1 MKLSRFIMILVLI
14 LIGVSA
20 WINFMER
27 KKETTFSSAGIQI
40 RVLEAEAQGGLIK
53 IIEPNGRLIIFSE
66 DVKKEELSKIAER
79 QKSFMGQADYF
90 YHRILRFIKK
100 KFLD

>member
-1 MKLSRFIMILVLI
+1 MKLSKFLMILVLI
-14 LIGVSA
+14 LTGVSA

-27 KKETTFSSAGIQI
+27 KKETIFSSVGIQI

-53 IIEPNGRLIIFSE
+53 IIEPNGRLVIFSE

-90 YHRILRFIKK
+90 YHRIVRFIKK
-100 KFLD
+100 KFND

>member
-1 MKLSRFIMILVLI
+1 MKLSKFIMILVLI
-14 LIGVSA
+14 LIGISA

-27 KKETTFSSAGIQI
+27 KKETIFSSAGLQI

-53 IIEPNGRLIIFSE
+53 IIEPNGQLIIFSD
-66 DVKKEELSKIAER
+66 DVKKEELAKIAER
-79 QKSFMGQADYF
+79 QKSFTGQVDYF

>member
-1 MKLSRFIMILVLI
+1 MILVLI

-27 KKETTFSSAGIQI
+27 KKETIFSSAGIQI

-53 IIEPNGRLIIFSE
+53 N
-66 DVKKEELSKIAER
+66 
-79 QKSFMGQADYF
+79 
-90 YHRILRFIKK
+90 HRAKWAVNYIQ
-100 KFLD
+100 

>member
-1 MKLSRFIMILVLI
+1 MILVLI
-14 LIGVSA
+14 LTGVSA

-27 KKETTFSSAGIQI
+27 KKETTFSSGGLQI
-40 RVLEAEAQGGLIK
+40 RVLEAEAQRGLIK
-53 IIEPNGRLIIFSE
+53 IIEPNGQLIVFSE
-66 DVKKEELSKIAER
+66 DVKKEELAKIAER

-90 YHRILRFIKK
+90 YHRILRFIKT

>member
-14 LIGVSA
+14 LTGISA

-27 KKETTFSSAGIQI
+27 KKETIFSSAGIQI

>member
-1 MKLSRFIMILVLI
+1 MKLSKFIMILVLF
-14 LIGVSA
+14 LIGISV
-20 WINFMER
+20 WINFTER
-27 KKETTFSSAGIQI
+27 KKETTFSSAGLQI

-53 IIEPNGRLIIFSE
+53 IIEPNGQLIIFSD
-66 DVKKEELSKIAER
+66 DVKKEELAKIAER
-79 QKSFMGQADYF
+79 QKSFTGQADYY

>member
-1 MKLSRFIMILVLI
+1 MKLSKFIMILVLI
-14 LIGVSA
+14 LAGVSA

-27 KKETTFSSAGIQI
+27 KKETTFSSGGLQI
-40 RVLEAEAQGGLIK
+40 RVLEAEAQRGLIK
-53 IIEPNGRLIIFSE
+53 IIEPNGQLIIFSE
-66 DVKKEELSKIAER
+66 DVKKEELAKIAER

-90 YHRILRFIKK
+90 YHRNLRFIKT

>member
-1 MKLSRFIMILVLI
+1 MKLSKFFMILVLI

-27 KKETTFSSAGIQI
+27 RAETTFSSGGLQI
-40 RVLEAEAQGGLIK
+40 RVLEAEAQRGLIK
-53 IIEPNGRLIIFSE
+53 IIEPNGQLVIFSE
-66 DVKKEELSKIAER
+66 DVKKEELAKIAER

-90 YHRILRFIKK
+90 YHRILRFIKT
-100 KFLD
+100 KFID

>member
-1 MKLSRFIMILVLI
+1 MILVLI

>member
-1 MKLSRFIMILVLI
+1 MKLSKFIIFIILI

-20 WINFMER
+20 WINFVEM
-27 KKETTFSSAGIQI
+27 KKETIFSSAGIQI

-53 IIEPNGRLIIFSE
+53 IIEPNGQLILFSE
-66 DVKKEELSKIAER
+66 DVKKEELSKIADR
-79 QKSFMGQADYF
+79 QKSFMGQVDYY
-90 YHRILRFIKK
+90 YHRIVRYIKK